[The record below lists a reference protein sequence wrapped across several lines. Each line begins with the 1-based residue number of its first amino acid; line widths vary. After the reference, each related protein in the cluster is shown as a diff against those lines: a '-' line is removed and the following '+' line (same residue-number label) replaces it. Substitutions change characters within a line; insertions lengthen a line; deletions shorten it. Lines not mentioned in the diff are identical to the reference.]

1 MEQTSSSCQEEE
13 EGEAMD
19 EEEDEFKEEEEEEE
33 EVLAW
38 LFKIKSRLKPHS
50 SDKNHHNTPE
60 SSSQP
65 VDHLT
70 VAVDS
75 SWF

>member
-13 EGEAMD
+13 EGEDVD
-19 EEEDEFKEEEEEEE
+19 EEEDEFKEEEGEE

-38 LFKIKSRLKPHS
+38 LFKIKSWLKPHS

-75 SWF
+75 S